1 MGVSVVVILSS
12 RRSQL
17 DLLKIQQRSSGICT
31 LRGTNYLDQGG
42 GGGTKQISGMH
53 IPITSRH
60 LLASPPSGPP

>member
-42 GGGTKQISGMH
+42 GGGPNRFQEC
-53 IPITSRH
+53 TSQSH
-60 LLASPPSGPP
+60 LATC

>member
-42 GGGTKQISGMH
+42 PNRFQEC
-53 IPITSRH
+53 TSQSH
-60 LLASPPSGPP
+60 LATC

>member
-17 DLLKIQQRSSGICT
+17 HLLKIQQRSSGICT

-42 GGGTKQISGMH
+42 GGGGPKRFQEC
-53 IPITSRH
+53 TSQSH
-60 LLASPPSGPP
+60 LATC